1 MANALQELTVRNW
14 SRAVPMSALFELTF
28 VCNHACSFCYNSPT
42 GQREMTTK
50 EVFEALQKLADFN
63 ILYLTLTGGEP
74 LVRRDFF
81 EIAQRAR
88 ELGFALRIYT
98 NAFLIDGPMAK
109 KIRDIANPVEM
120 EISIHGA
127 RPETH
132 EKLTCVPGSLQ
143 RVIDAV
149 KHLRAQ
155 GIKVNLKCP
164 VTRDNQ
170 EEVLDMHRLATE
182 LGVMI
187 IFDPV
192 ITPRDDGDKDPLSLM
207 ASDDFLRRFWSD
219 PAYAAARI
227 DPVPIPRKEEPGEA
241 VCGTGRSSFAIDPY
255 GNIYPCVQ
263 WRRKVANIKEIGSLK
278 EVWHTSPVLID
289 VRRAAVEMAD
299 KLRTLQQAG
308 QSGGFCNFCLGVAD
322 LQTGDPMTYYPQAAK
337 NAEFRQQAYETHKS
351 NTGETLEDDGGIL
364 GKCSM

>member
-1 MANALQELTVRNW
+1 MANALQEITVRNFN
-14 SRAVPMSALFELTF
+14 RAVPMSALFELTF
-28 VCNHACSFCYNSPT
+28 VCNHACSFCYNCPT
-42 GQREMTTK
+42 GQKEMTTQ
-50 EVFEALQKLADFN
+50 EVFEALQKMADFN

-81 EIAQRAR
+81 EIARRAR
-88 ELGFALRIYT
+88 ELGFALRIYS
-98 NAFLIDGPMAK
+98 NAFLIDAAMAK
-109 KIRDIANPVEM
+109 KIRDVANPVEM

-149 KHLRAQ
+149 RHLRGQ

-164 VTRDNQ
+164 ITRDNQ
-170 EEVLDMHRLATE
+170 EEVLDLHRLATE
-182 LGVMI
+182 LGAGI
-187 IFDPV
+187 FFDPV

-207 ASDDFLRRFWSD
+207 ATDDFLRRFWSD
-219 PAYAAARI
+219 PAYAVARR
-227 DPVPIPRKEEPGEA
+227 DPVPVPRHDAPGEA

-263 WRRKVANIKEIGSLK
+263 WRRKVANIKEIDSLK
-278 EVWHTSPVLID
+278 DVWQTSPVLID

-299 KLRTLQQAG
+299 RLRNMHQEG

-322 LQTGDPMTYYPQAAK
+322 LQTGDPMSYYPQAAK
-337 NAEFRQQAYETHKS
+337 NAEFRKQAYDAWKS
-351 NTGETLEDDGGIL
+351 KTGEALEDDGGIL
-364 GKCSM
+364 SKCSM